1 MKLIEILVIAII
13 IIIIAAIIMKF
24 AGTRSVLE
32 GFSTFGTITYNTRS
46 VLEGFQN
53 DNSVI
58 VAPVP
63 EGDAMKT
70 IEDNLL
76 KEREVIST
84 LLPFYNKVVTI
95 TAGNKAKVATA
106 PEGQDTIPKET
117 VERNT
122 KAAEPQVRKDIEAE
136 GRGKVA
142 PLYDINLVLDALEKS
157 GLTKAAIYKISYMFL
172 PSKIDIYEST
182 TSYLNTKAEELYK
195 YLINLGGPQ
204 TASQIQGSSAD
215 SMGITI
221 KSGFADGPCC
231 SVPDIKIDS
240 AAIKT
245 DKSLSQLVDQ
255 YKTKPPT
262 PQDIQTLYQI
272 SKTRR
277 RLLDESQVR
286 MATLMETT
294 KTNFKKLNDLMT
306 QMEQS
311 SDKAYSGIA
320 EGKSPQAALDAFV
333 DASNWS
339 YAGTNTNY
347 SFLLRT

>member
-13 IIIIAAIIMKF
+13 IIIIAAIIVK
-24 AGTRSVLE
+24 G
-32 GFSTFGTITYNTRS
+32 
-46 VLEGFQN
+46 LEGFQSP
-53 DNSVI
+53 DVI

-63 EGDAMKT
+63 EGEAMKA
-70 IEDNLL
+70 IEVNLL

-136 GRGKVA
+136 GQGKVA
-142 PLYDINLVLDALEKS
+142 PLYDINMVLDALEKS

-172 PSKIDIYEST
+172 PSKVEIYET
-182 TSYLNTKAEELYK
+182 TASYLNSKAEELYK

-204 TASQIQGSSAD
+204 TSSQVQGSSAE

-221 KSGFADGPCC
+221 TSGFLNGPQSCC

-262 PQDIQTLYQI
+262 EQDIQTLYQI
-272 SKTRR
+272 SQTRR
-277 RLLDESQVR
+277 RLLDESQTR

-294 KTNFKKLNDLMT
+294 KTNFKKLEDLMT

-311 SDKAYSGIA
+311 SDKAYSGIIA
-320 EGKSPQAALDAFV
+320 DGKSPQAALESFV

-339 YAGTNTNY
+339 YAGNNENY
-347 SFLLRT
+347 SYLLRF

>member
-13 IIIIAAIIMKF
+13 IIIIAAIIIKF
-24 AGTRSVLE
+24 ASKWNEME
-32 GFSTFGTITYNTRS
+32 GYST
-46 VLEGFQN
+46 E

-63 EGDAMKT
+63 EGDAMKV

-142 PLYDINLVLDALEKS
+142 PLYDINMVLDALEKS

-172 PSKIDIYEST
+172 PSKVEIYEST
-182 TSYLNTKAEELYK
+182 ASYLNAKAEELYK

-204 TASQIQGSSAD
+204 TASQVQGSSAE

-221 KSGFADGPCC
+221 TSGFLNGPCC

-240 AAIKT
+240 ASIKT

-262 PQDIQTLYQI
+262 PKDIQTLYQI
-272 SKTRR
+272 SQTRR
-277 RLLDESQVR
+277 RLLDESQTR
-286 MATLMETT
+286 MVVLMETT
-294 KTNFKKLNDLMT
+294 RTNFKKLDDLMT

-311 SDKAYSGIA
+311 SDKAYSGIIA
-320 EGKSPQAALDAFV
+320 DGKSPQAALESFV

-339 YAGTNTNY
+339 YVGNNANY
-347 SFLLRT
+347 SYLLRA